1 MKKLLFLFAA
11 IALVAS
17 CTRVGDAIN
26 KAKTGDET
34 SGTET
39 TENTESTE
47 EPKEEKDTIKGPAT
61 IDNPVWS
68 FEVAE
73 GWLVESESSGES
85 QKNSTYLRIKP
96 IKKPEGVFGLVGI
109 KISSYPYESNTVE
122 QSQETFRSAF
132 KRSLEVNGE
141 ETGDVTIN
149 GVKFAKIYS
158 PAGDMGSA
166 TTHLCAPL
174 TPKGNVSI
182 QVDGYPID
190 DPAIK
195 DMINSFKLKPAEPEA
210 K

>member
-17 CTRVGDAIN
+17 CTRISDAVGN
-26 KAKTGDET
+26 GNG
-34 SGTET
+34 SGEASDSET
-39 TENTESTE
+39 TENTEATDE
-47 EPKEEKDTIKGPAT
+47 EKEEKDTIKGPAT

-68 FEVAE
+68 FDVAE
-73 GWLVESESSGES
+73 GWLVESEHSGDS
-85 QKNSTYLRIKP
+85 QKSSTYLRIKP
-96 IKKPEGVFGLVGI
+96 IQKPEGIFGIVAI
-109 KISSYPYESNTVE
+109 KISSYPYESNSVE

-132 KRSLEVNGE
+132 KRTLEVNGE

-158 PAGDMGSA
+158 PEGDMGSA

-174 TPKGNVSI
+174 TPKGNVTI
-182 QVDGYPID
+182 EVDGYPID

-195 DMINSFKLKPAEPEA
+195 DMIYSFKLKPAEE
-210 K
+210 

>member
-17 CTRVGDAIN
+17 CGRISDTVGN
-26 KAKTGDET
+26 G
-34 SGTET
+34 SGSGEASDSET
-39 TENTESTE
+39 TENTEATDE
-47 EPKEEKDTIKGPAT
+47 EKEEKDTIKGPAT

-68 FEVAE
+68 FDVAE
-73 GWLVESESSGES
+73 GWLVESESSGDS
-85 QKNSTYLRIKP
+85 QKSSTYLRIKP
-96 IKKPEGVFGLVGI
+96 IQKPEGFFGLIGI

-174 TPKGNVSI
+174 TPKGNVTI
-182 QVDGYPID
+182 QIDGYPID

-195 DMINSFKLKPAEPEA
+195 DMINSFKLKPAEE
-210 K
+210 